1 MLTHHINERF
11 AAMDAKIKEV
21 QELIEA
27 VAEKNK
33 LLQLRVDALEKRLS
47 KVYP

>member
-1 MLTHHINERF
+1 
-11 AAMDAKIKEV
+11 MDTKIKEV

-33 LLQLRVDALEKRLS
+33 LLQLRVDQLEKKLN